1 VALQRGVGSDGTMRD
16 ADLPCVMFWSGR
28 RLQHAVSVPTAG
40 TLEACRQESAAL
52 QDIAPRE
59 ATVYFQ
65 IGKIYKKLKRPD
77 AALTNFCHA
86 MDLKPTS
93 TDQNLI
99 KSAIEKLHVDDDDA
113 DDEI

>member
-1 VALQRGVGSDGTMRD
+1 V
-16 ADLPCVMFWSGR
+16 C
-28 RLQHAVSVPTAG
+28 SVLSVYQQPAQGFHGCTS
-40 TLEACRQESAAL
+40 RAAL
-52 QDIAPRE
+52 QNIAPRE

>member
-1 VALQRGVGSDGTMRD
+1 M
-16 ADLPCVMFWSGR
+16 PC
-28 RLQHAVSVPTAG
+28 AVIAHRTAVCSVPSVYQQPAQG
-40 TLEACRQESAAL
+40 IHGFAKSAAL

-99 KSAIEKLHVDDDDA
+99 KSAVEKLHVDDDDA